1 MKREIL
7 RKTLLRQGNRQAGMT
22 LIEIMV
28 VLTLIGLLTAVL
40 AANFFGM
47 SEEQKVKIASTQM
60 ETLKGRID
68 AFKLEY
74 GRYPTTSEG
83 LQALVTPPP
92 KKNGRTPGAFL
103 DTADL
108 LNDPWDQSLQY
119 FQPARGGGRF
129 EIVSLGADGAPGGEG
144 PDMDIVIGK

>member
-1 MKREIL
+1 MKRQIIRRML
-7 RKTLLRQGNRQAGMT
+7 IKQSQGQAGMT

-47 SEEQKVKIASTQM
+47 SEEQKVKIAQTQM

-68 AFKLEY
+68 AYKLEY

-108 LNDPWDQSLQY
+108 LNDPWETSLQY
-119 FQPARGGGRF
+119 YQPARGGGRF
-129 EIVSLGADGAPGGEG
+129 EIVSLGADRVPGGEG
-144 PDMDIVIGK
+144 PDMDIVVGK

>member
-7 RKTLLRQGNRQAGMT
+7 RQSLLRSSKSQAGMT

-83 LQALVTPPP
+83 LQSLVTPPP

-103 DTADL
+103 DTPDL
-108 LNDPWDQSLQY
+108 LTDPWDQSLQY
-119 FQPARGGGRF
+119 FQPGRSGGKF

>member
-1 MKREIL
+1 MKREII
-7 RKTLLRQGNRQAGMT
+7 RKSLLRQSQGQAGMT

-40 AANFFGM
+40 AANFFGL
-47 SEEQKVKIASTQM
+47 SEEQKVKITMTPM
-60 ETLKGRID
+60 ETLKGRVD
-68 AFKLEY
+68 AYKLEY

-103 DTADL
+103 DTPDL
-108 LNDPWDQSLQY
+108 LSDPWEQSLQY
-119 FQPARGGGRF
+119 FQPGRSGGRF

-144 PDMDIVIGK
+144 PDMDIVVGK